1 MMKKLLLLCVFIGA
15 IQFAQAQCT
24 PNPALTQAGI
34 YPDTITNLPLA
45 AATSPYLAQIDA
57 VIPNDTV
64 IDYMGNMVS
73 VSIDSIGVTG
83 VDGLPAGFSY
93 ATNTASG
100 FWQGGTS
107 GCLIIQ
113 GNPTQAQVGI
123 YKLDIFIT
131 SYGNISGF
139 SIPGQKDT
147 LSAYRIDIRDSSE
160 VSIYSIEKENFSV
173 SQNYPN
179 PFSKQTEITINSP
192 KNTTAELVVYDVIGN
207 RISTSIHNVKRGE
220 NAITYH
226 ADNLV
231 QGIYIYQVKIENQLI
246 TKRMIVGR

>member
-1 MMKKLLLLCVFIGA
+1 MMKKLLFLCVFIGA

-57 VIPNDTV
+57 VIPTDTV
-64 IDYMGNMVS
+64 IDYLGSTVS
-73 VSIDSIGVTG
+73 IAIDSIGVIG
-83 VDGLPAGFSY
+83 IDGLPAGFSY

-100 FWQGGTS
+100 FWQGGTK

-123 YKLDIFIT
+123 YPLDIYIT
-131 SYGNISGF
+131 SYGNISGY
-139 SIPGQKDT
+139 SVPGQKDT
-147 LSAYRIDIRDSSE
+147 LSAYVIDIRDSSE
-160 VSIYSIEKENFSV
+160 VSIYSIEKEVFAV

-179 PFSKQTEITINSP
+179 PFAKQTEISINSP
-192 KNTTAELVVYDVIGN
+192 KNTTAELDVYDVIGN
-207 RISTSIHNVKRGE
+207 QISSSLHNLNRGE
-220 NAITYH
+220 NAIIYK
-226 ADNLV
+226 AENLV
-231 QGIYIYQVKIENQLI
+231 QGIYIYQVKVDNQVI
-246 TKRMIVGR
+246 TRRMIVSK

>member
-1 MMKKLLLLCVFIGA
+1 
-15 IQFAQAQCT
+15 
-24 PNPALTQAGI
+24 
-34 YPDTITNLPLA
+34 
-45 AATSPYLAQIDA
+45 
-57 VIPNDTV
+57 
-64 IDYMGNMVS
+64 MVS